1 MINKF
6 YITGD
11 THGTPIL
18 GRLREASQTFKNL
31 NHSFDNTA
39 LIILGDAGLN
49 YFLDERDKHLK
60 QEVEERGIYIYCV
73 RGNHEV
79 RPQDVPGMKLVYD
92 GSVGNGIYMEDS
104 YPHIRYFV
112 DGGQYTIEN
121 YNVLVIGGAYS
132 VDKYY
137 RLATGR
143 KWIENEQLNEDERKM
158 IEHYLI
164 ETPQRFDFV
173 FTHTC
178 PSSWQ
183 PRDLFIRGIDQS
195 TVDDSM
201 EKWLDKLKTEI
212 EFRFWCFGHYHEDRI
227 ERPGVE
233 MFFRDIC
240 PLNEIPKHGD
250 IDTYWWT
257 SRGPNY
263 GDKI

>member
-18 GRLREASQTFKNL
+18 GRLREAGQTFKNL
-31 NHSFDNTA
+31 NHSFEETA

-49 YFLDERDKHLK
+49 YFLDERDRHLK

-79 RPQDVPGMKLVYD
+79 RPQDIPTMKLVYD
-92 GSVGNGIYMEDS
+92 DSVGNGIYMEDS

-121 YNVLVIGGAYS
+121 YSVLVIGGAYS

-143 KWIENEQLNEDERKM
+143 RWIENE
-158 IEHYLI
+158 
-164 ETPQRFDFV
+164 
-173 FTHTC
+173 
-178 PSSWQ
+178 
-183 PRDLFIRGIDQS
+183 
-195 TVDDSM
+195 
-201 EKWLDKLKTEI
+201 
-212 EFRFWCFGHYHEDRI
+212 
-227 ERPGVE
+227 
-233 MFFRDIC
+233 
-240 PLNEIPKHGD
+240 
-250 IDTYWWT
+250 
-257 SRGPNY
+257 
-263 GDKI
+263 

>member
-73 RGNHEV
+73 RGNHEA
-79 RPQDVPGMKLVYD
+79 RPQDILTMKLQYD
-92 GSVGNGIYMEDS
+92 ESVGNGIYMEDK

-112 DGGQYTIEN
+112 DGGYYMIN
-121 YNVLVIGGAYS
+121 GYSVLVIGGAYS

-137 RLATGR
+137 RLELGR
-143 KWIENEQLNEDERKM
+143 NWFENEQLNEEERAM
-158 IEHYLI
+158 IERYLA
-164 ETPQRFDFV
+164 EFPRKFDFV

-178 PSSWQ
+178 PLSWQ
-183 PRDLFIRGIDQS
+183 PIDLFLRGLDQS
-195 TVDDSM
+195 TVDNCM
-201 EKWLDKLKTEI
+201 ERWLEKIKEQID
-212 EFRFWCFGHYHEDRI
+212 FSFWCFGHYHQNRI

-233 MFFRDIC
+233 MFYNDIC
-240 PLNEIPKHGD
+240 LLDEITLHHD
-250 IDTYWWT
+250 RETYWYLKK
-257 SRGPNY
+257 GPNY
-263 GDKI
+263 YTEI